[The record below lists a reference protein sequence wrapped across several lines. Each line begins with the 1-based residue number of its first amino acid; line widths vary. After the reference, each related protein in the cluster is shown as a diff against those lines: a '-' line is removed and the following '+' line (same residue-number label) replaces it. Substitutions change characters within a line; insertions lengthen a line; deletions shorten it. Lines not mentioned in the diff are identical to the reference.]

1 MNYFYF
7 SPRFLFWTD
16 TGIQPKIER
25 SLLDGSKRKVLVW
38 SGILYPVSI
47 AVDVHSSTIYFT
59 DSARETVESC
69 DLEGN
74 ARRILFYETN
84 SVFYG
89 IETFKVRSC
98 LNIVFLRLTVI
109 QIQLKINV
117 RFFRGIKNIHNH
129 SYRCI
134 CFAVI

>member
-1 MNYFYF
+1 MMTYNYHFLKKSNELDYFFF

-25 SLLDGSKRKVLVW
+25 SLIDGSKRKVLVW

-47 AVDVHSSTIYFT
+47 AVDVHSNTIYFT

-98 LNIVFLRLTVI
+98 LNIVFLWLTVI
-109 QIQLKINV
+109 K
-117 RFFRGIKNIHNH
+117 K
-129 SYRCI
+129 
-134 CFAVI
+134 

>member
-1 MNYFYF
+1 MLFIVCTLYIWWHKLLIWTKIAKNYFYF

-47 AVDVHSSTIYFT
+47 AVDVHSNTIFFT

-109 QIQLKINV
+109 TI
-117 RFFRGIKNIHNH
+117 
-129 SYRCI
+129 
-134 CFAVI
+134 